1 MPWLTI
7 IWKAW
12 IWISAIQE
20 FYLQLL
26 LWWFSPN
33 LWFGDVPAMALSESR
48 IHVCWI
54 PHVLLYIIVGLSFLP
69 CIQCVDG
76 NDYSQTGNPAV
87 LPIVT
92 QLIYGRLSNLTKI
105 LSQDIKD
112 NLGFCIK
119 DVWVIWWSFYSS
131 LMLLSYT
138 FGSDFLLSGMLIG
151 MVHSILLGSWISWQ
165 IVSRRQRVRVFGL
178 FQNEFTSF
186 AEMLHPWANEA

>member
-1 MPWLTI
+1 MLWLTI
-7 IWKAW
+7 IWQAW
-12 IWISAIQE
+12 IWIWAIQE

-26 LWWFSPN
+26 LGLFFLN
-33 LWFGDVPAMALSESR
+33 LWFGDVPAMALRESR

-54 PHVLLYIIVGLSFLP
+54 PHVWLYIIVGLSLLP

-105 LSQDIKD
+105 LSQDIKE

-119 DVWVIWWSFYSS
+119 DVWVIWWSFSAVWCFY
-131 LMLLSYT
+131 LTCFVLIFFFQGCRLAWCIQ
-138 FGSDFLLSGMLIG
+138 FCWKVGFLDKLCQENQG
-151 MVHSILLGSWISWQ
+151 
-165 IVSRRQRVRVFGL
+165 
-178 FQNEFTSF
+178 
-186 AEMLHPWANEA
+186 